1 MHPYSEYLQ
10 AYIYQQ
16 YGLKE
21 SGKFSH
27 DIRITTLGRC
37 MRKNFIDEWPMI
49 INVLAGDMKLVGVRP
64 ISKQYL
70 SLYSPELQ
78 EKRLHHKPG
87 LLPPFYA
94 DMPKTLPEIEA
105 SEMRYLTACEER
117 GRHLTDLRYFGKI
130 LYNILFK
137 RARSN

>member
-1 MHPYSEYLQ
+1 M
-10 AYIYQQ
+10 A
-16 YGLKE
+16 
-21 SGKFSH
+21 
-27 DIRITTLGRC
+27 DD
-37 MRKNFIDEWPMI
+37 N
-49 INVLAGDMKLVGVRP
+49 NVLAGDMKLVGVRP

-117 GRHLTDLRYFGKI
+117 GRHLTDLRYLGKI